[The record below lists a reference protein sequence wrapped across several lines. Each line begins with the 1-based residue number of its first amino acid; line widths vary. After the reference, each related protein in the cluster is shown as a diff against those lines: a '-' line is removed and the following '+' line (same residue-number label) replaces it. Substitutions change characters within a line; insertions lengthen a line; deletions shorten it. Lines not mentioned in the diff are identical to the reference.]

1 MQPIAVYKVYINKSR
16 WTKREEERLML
27 LYQNNTPLKKIAR
40 KLNRTYSSVTQKL
53 QKLKKEFPLTNMNN
67 PFWEEN
73 V

>member
-1 MQPIAVYKVYINKSR
+1 
-16 WTKREEERLML
+16 ML